1 MRDPTPV
8 WPFRAIVGHRLVTSS
23 LDPAFIKLSR
33 KRQPYAVLR
42 RPRDMMTS
50 RISFALSGSLCTAML
65 ALAACSSGTPAP
77 STPTPSTAAP
87 NSAQATTAPS
97 AKPTNLVADSAV
109 RQELLAAFTAFRSN
123 AANTPGFAAI
133 PPSAVGGITP
143 GTLYY
148 ALDPATGSYW
158 AVATFSATK
167 AASQT
172 SAYVGFQDGGNE
184 AVFMRSSGGPWQ
196 VKSVGVC
203 LGGLPAAV
211 AAGLA
216 LTASASPMC
225 PSGVP
230 AS

>member
-42 RPRDMMTS
+42 RLRDMMTS

-65 ALAACSSGTPAP
+65 ALAACSSDTPAP

-97 AKPTNLVADSAV
+97 AKPTNLVADAAV

-133 PPSAVGGITP
+133 PPGGGRHHTGDAV
-143 GTLYY
+143 LR
-148 ALDPATGSYW
+148 A
-158 AVATFSATK
+158 
-167 AASQT
+167 
-172 SAYVGFQDGGNE
+172 
-184 AVFMRSSGGPWQ
+184 RSGDWQ
-196 VKSVGVC
+196 L
-203 LGGLPAAV
+203 LGGGHLLRHESCEPNVGLCRLPRWRQRGSLHAIFRRTM
-211 AAGLA
+211 AGQIRRCLPGRPPRRRCRRIGA
-216 LTASASPMC
+216 DRERISH
-225 PSGVP
+225 VP
-230 AS
+230 KRGTG